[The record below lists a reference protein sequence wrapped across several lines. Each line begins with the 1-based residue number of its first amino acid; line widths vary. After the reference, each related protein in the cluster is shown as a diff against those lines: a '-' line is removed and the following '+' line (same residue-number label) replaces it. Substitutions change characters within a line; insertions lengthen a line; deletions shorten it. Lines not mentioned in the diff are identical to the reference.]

1 MSTERQAVLEREL
14 EPVISM
20 KRVLSAA
27 VVAAWGAF
35 LILLVLR
42 GGARRYISPGY
53 IWLVLTAGVLMVVIG
68 AVFWAGRKVP
78 HIDAESP
85 WHEMEC
91 RCRSRY
97 LPSTGELAAIVIL
110 TIPLVAVAVVP
121 AGQLGAF
128 AAQQKGLT
136 VFGSDGPG
144 ATPVQPDE
152 SNTDLL
158 PPPPPPELRDATRTL
173 SMREIVYAA
182 AFELSEQD
190 EQIHPGDTVS
200 VIGFI
205 SRPDPRRPEKV
216 VATRFLVTCCVADAM
231 PIGVELRG
239 AGMAGLKDDM
249 WIKATGQIGWPAR
262 DSYDIT
268 KGFPTPWMTVEGIEE
283 VPAPDDIYVY

>member
-1 MSTERQAVLEREL
+1 MSAERRAVLEREL

-27 VVAAWGAF
+27 VVTAWGLF
-35 LILLVLR
+35 LILLVLQ
-42 GGARRYISPGY
+42 GDARRYVSPGY
-53 IWLVLTAGVLMVVIG
+53 IWLVLVAGTLMVVIG
-68 AVFWAGRKVP
+68 VVFWTGRKVP
-78 HIDAESP
+78 HLDANSP

-97 LPSTGELAAIVIL
+97 LPGAGELAALVLL

-136 VFGSDGPG
+136 VADSSDGAPP
-144 ATPVQPDE
+144 AQPDE
-152 SNTDLL
+152 FKADPL

-182 AFELSEQD
+182 AFERSEED
-190 EQIHPGDTVS
+190 EQVHSGDTVS
-200 VIGFI
+200 VIGFV
-205 SRPDPRRPEKV
+205 SRPDPRQPTKV

-239 AGMAGLKDDM
+239 AGMAGLKDDT
-249 WIKATGQIGWPAR
+249 WVKVTGQIGWPAR

-283 VPAPDDIYVY
+283 VPAPEDIYVY